1 MGQTRP
7 LGHWGGV
14 RDERGGETR
23 ARLRPPCEGWAVG
36 SVEEGS
42 MQAGPNLWS
51 AAFAYLSPLGRRQRQ
66 GQGQKAAQARS
77 CSAAR
82 RAA

>member
-1 MGQTRP
+1 MGQIRP
-7 LGHWGGV
+7 LGHAGGV

-23 ARLRPPCEGWAVG
+23 ARLRPPCEGWAGGGVG
-36 SVEEGS
+36 EGLR
-42 MQAGPNLWS
+42 QAGLNLWS
-51 AAFAYLSPLGRRQRQ
+51 AAFAYLSPLGPRQR
-66 GQGQKAAQARS
+66 QGQKAAQARS